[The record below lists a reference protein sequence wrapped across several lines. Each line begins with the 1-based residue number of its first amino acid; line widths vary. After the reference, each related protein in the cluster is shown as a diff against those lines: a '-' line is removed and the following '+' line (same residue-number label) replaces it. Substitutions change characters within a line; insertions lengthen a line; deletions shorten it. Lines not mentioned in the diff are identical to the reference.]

1 MMFKSQSLSLLDWDL
16 NNNVYFRCKIF
27 GINFN
32 IMSVFFLTDCSLAS
46 KYSILAK
53 V

>member
-16 NNNVYFRCKIF
+16 NYNVYFRCKIF

-32 IMSVFFLTDCSLAS
+32 IMSVFFLTDCALAS